1 MRFAGFTAG
10 DSLPRLA
17 AALRGHRGQRLRC
30 TRSRA
35 DSTVQDCR
43 STYTDSVSRRQVE
56 VWLSAIDESAGI
68 LTLKTEGSP
77 AQLELWRSDLSRRYG
92 QVETKVQGPQRMMQW
107 VRQGRMIRLTWRTDR
122 RAPAISVSLVDGHIL
137 DDWGKKRE

>member
-1 MRFAGFTAG
+1 
-10 DSLPRLA
+10 
-17 AALRGHRGQRLRC
+17 
-30 TRSRA
+30 
-35 DSTVQDCR
+35 
-43 STYTDSVSRRQVE
+43 VSRRQVE